1 MTKKIFKSMLFVSM
15 IVLFAGSGLIMGIL
29 YHYFGKQL
37 AKELKT
43 EAAYLAIAVEKEGM
57 EAFDRLPPQTE
68 RVTYIDEDGTV
79 LFDSV
84 ADEDNMDNHENR
96 SEIQKALK
104 TGSGTAVRRSD
115 TLSEKTLYYA
125 MKMADGKIL
134 RVSSVQYNIPGI
146 LGGMVQP
153 ILIIL
158 IFMVGLSA
166 LLAFRLSKKITEP
179 INALDLEHPEDNQ
192 VYDELTPLLSKI
204 SRQQKSLHR
213 EIEDARKQQ
222 EEFSLI
228 TENMEEGFLVIDKH
242 TEVLSYNSSAL
253 KLLGDSKWQGRQSI
267 LTLNRSEEFQGIVE
281 QVLEGH
287 HTVRMMEFPER
298 SCQIAANPV
307 WQDKEVTGA
316 VIIILD
322 VTERMRGEQLRREF
336 TANVSHELKTPLTSI
351 SGFAEIIKDGFVKP
365 EDTKVF
371 ASRIFKEA
379 QRLITLVNDV
389 IKISQL
395 DEGEIVYQKE
405 QVDLYQLSSEVL
417 HRIEHSAKEKDVKLY
432 LEGSHVQVSTVRMI
446 LDEVLFNLCENGL
459 KYNKQGG
466 SLTVTLKE
474 ENNKVEISVEDTG
487 IGIPEG
493 EQSRVFERFYRVD
506 KSHSKAIGGTGLG
519 LSIVK
524 HGCMYLGA
532 KVDVESTPGVGS
544 KFTIT
549 M

>member
-1 MTKKIFKSMLFVSM
+1 MTKRIFKSMLLVSM
-15 IVLFAGSGLIMGIL
+15 SVLLAGSGLIMGIL

-37 AKELKT
+37 EKELKV
-43 EAAYLAIAVEKEGM
+43 EAAYLAIAVEKDGM
-57 EAFDRLPPQTE
+57 EAFKELPPQTE
-68 RVTYIDEDGTV
+68 RVTYIDEEGKV

-84 ADEDNMDNHENR
+84 ADEDHMENHENR
-96 SEIQKALK
+96 IEIQKALK
-104 TGSGTAVRRSD
+104 TGSGTAVRKSD

-125 MKMADGKIL
+125 MKLDDGKIL
-134 RVSSVQYNIPGI
+134 RVSSVQYNIPGL
-146 LGGMVQP
+146 LGGMIQP

-158 IFMVGLSA
+158 VFMVGLSA
-166 LLAFRLSKKITEP
+166 FLAFRLSKKIIEP
-179 INALDLEHPEDNQ
+179 VNNLDLEHPEENQ

-204 SRQQKSLHR
+204 SRQQKSLRR

-228 TENMEEGFLVIDKH
+228 TENMDEGFLVIDKH

-253 KLLGDSKWQGRQSI
+253 KLLGDPKWEGRQSV
-267 LTLNRSEEFQGIVE
+267 LTLNRSAEFQNVVE

-287 HTVRMMEFPER
+287 HTVRKIEFPER

-307 WQDKEVTGA
+307 WQEKGVTGA
-316 VIIILD
+316 IIIILD

-351 SGFAEIIKDGFVKP
+351 SGFAEIIKDGFVKQ

-395 DEGEIVYQKE
+395 DEGEVVYQKE
-405 QVDLYQLSSEVL
+405 QVDLYELSKEVFQ
-417 HRIEHSAKEKDVKLY
+417 RMEHEAREKNIKLY
-432 LEGSHVQVSTVRMI
+432 LEGSHIQVTTVRMI

-459 KYNKQGG
+459 KYNKRGG

-474 ENNKVEISVEDTG
+474 KDNKVEIQVEDTG
-487 IGIPEG
+487 IGIPER
-493 EQSRVFERFYRVD
+493 EQSRIFERFYRVD

-532 KVDVESTPGVGS
+532 KIDVESTPGEGS